1 MVTSSFINTKFTYYS
16 ILKKKLLENNDKFT
30 VHLTSDDSCYEGK
43 PEEQII
49 HTNFITWAN
58 SESLNLD
65 IQGSTISV
73 DEGVFQ
79 GFPSQRPIN
88 CSGVSDIW
96 THPEYWGKK
105 QGDYFQLKQTID
117 KILAPLEAEYNS
129 EVFSAEQKIIN
140 DEVNLQNEI
149 KRVQLEAENKV
160 INEEKQKLE
169 AFQRTEDDRVFG
181 LLSRLQS
188 SQQITETS
196 SSPLN
201 VNTVLIAGGV
211 GLAVLLL
218 VGLKR

>member
-1 MVTSSFINTKFTYYS
+1 MITALFINTKFTYYS

-30 VHLTSDDSCYEGK
+30 VHLNDGCYEGK

-58 SESLNLD
+58 NESLNLD

-73 DEGVFQ
+73 DESIFQ

-88 CSGVSDIW
+88 CSGISDMW

-117 KILAPLEAEYNS
+117 KILAPLEAQYNS

-140 DEVNLQNEI
+140 DDVNTQKEI
-149 KRVQLEAENKV
+149 KRVQLEAENKL
-160 INEEKQKLE
+160 INEEKQKLAE
-169 AFQRTEDDRVFG
+169 FQRAEDDRVFG

-188 SQQITETS
+188 SQPSTKTS

-201 VNTVLIAGGV
+201 GNTVLIAGGL

>member
-1 MVTSSFINTKFTYYS
+1 MITALFINTKFTYYS
-16 ILKKKLLENNDKFT
+16 ILKKRLLENNDKFT
-30 VHLTSDDSCYEGK
+30 VHLNDGCYEGK

-58 SESLNLD
+58 NESLNLD

-88 CSGVSDIW
+88 CSGISDMW

-117 KILAPLEAEYNS
+117 KILAPLEAQYNS

-140 DEVNLQNEI
+140 DDVNLQKEI

-169 AFQRTEDDRVFG
+169 EFQRAEDDRVFG

-188 SQQITETS
+188 SQPSTQTS

-201 VNTVLIAGGV
+201 VNTVLIAGGL